1 MLPPLRPS
9 NVRPVDASKIGR
21 SQAATRREASEG
33 FALTVKPSRIDI
45 KGRTVKLR
53 GSLAILDR
61 GEGC

>member
-9 NVRPVDASKIGR
+9 NVRPVTAVKIGT
-21 SQAATRREASEG
+21 SSATSRREANESRG
-33 FALTVKPSRIDI
+33 LSVKPARIDV

-61 GEGC
+61 SEGC